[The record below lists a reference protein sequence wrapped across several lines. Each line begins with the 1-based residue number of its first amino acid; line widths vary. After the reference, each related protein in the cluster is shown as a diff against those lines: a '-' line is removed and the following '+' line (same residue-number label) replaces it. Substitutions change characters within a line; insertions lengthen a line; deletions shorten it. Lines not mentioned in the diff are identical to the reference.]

1 MLKGFED
8 VFIRKDGSFFPVLF
22 SSSPLRDAEGQIA
35 GLVVVFQDITE
46 RKQSEQKL
54 RDADR
59 RKDEFLAMLAHE
71 LRNPLAPIRN
81 SLNILRLISHRDP
94 TIEHVGQMMERQVNH
109 MVRLVDDLLEVSRI
123 TRGTIELRTEPVE
136 IAGVVRS
143 AVETSQ
149 PLIEA
154 GGHQLA
160 VSLPPEPLTVQAD
173 PVRLSQVV
181 ANLLNNAAKYT
192 DRGGQIWL
200 SVKREGDWVSIS
212 VRDSGIGIA
221 PEMLPH
227 VFQLFTQIDRNS
239 ARGQGGLGIGLT
251 LVKSLTEMH
260 GGEVQAHSA
269 GLGQGSE
276 FVVRLPLAAA
286 QIQAGHVSM
295 DDRPAFGLVPRRIL
309 VVDDNRDAAQS
320 LGLLLKVLGAE
331 VRIEFNGPD
340 ALTAMDAFRPAVV
353 LLDIGMPGMDGLEVA
368 RQIRERPEF
377 RSTTLIALTG
387 WGQEDDR
394 RRSQLAGF
402 DHHLTK
408 PADVTA
414 IEGLL
419 DSLGKDT
426 PATFRDSS
434 R

>member
-1 MLKGFED
+1 
-8 VFIRKDGSFFPVLF
+8 
-22 SSSPLRDAEGQIA
+22 
-35 GLVVVFQDITE
+35 
-46 RKQSEQKL
+46 
-54 RDADR
+54 
-59 RKDEFLAMLAHE
+59 
-71 LRNPLAPIRN
+71 
-81 SLNILRLISHRDP
+81 
-94 TIEHVGQMMERQVNH
+94 MMERQVNH

-154 GGHQLA
+154 GSHQLA
-160 VSLPPEPLTVQAD
+160 VSLPAEPLTVQAD

-192 DRGGQIWL
+192 DRRGQIWL

-251 LVKSLTEMH
+251 LVKSLTELH
-260 GGEVQAHSA
+260 GGEVQAQSA
-269 GLGQGSE
+269 GLGHGSE

-286 QIQAGHVSM
+286 QIQAGRASL

-377 RSTTLIALTG
+377 RGTTLIALTG